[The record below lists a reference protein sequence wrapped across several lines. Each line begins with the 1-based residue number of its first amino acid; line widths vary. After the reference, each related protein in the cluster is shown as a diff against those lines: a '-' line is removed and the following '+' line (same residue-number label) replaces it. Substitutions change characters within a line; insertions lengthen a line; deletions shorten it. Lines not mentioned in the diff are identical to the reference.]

1 MSAIGKIFESIMNSR
16 LKHTNKILEIHHGNQ
31 FGFKVNS
38 RTIDNMFILS
48 SLIER
53 QKLRRNT
60 CIHAMSISQRHLTI

>member
-48 SLIER
+48 SLIE
-53 QKLRRNT
+53 L
-60 CIHAMSISQRHLTI
+60 